1 MNFSLNSPPTSA
13 AASTPASA
21 IDPNED
27 ILWVEF
33 LNSLQEPTTAL
44 ASNLNDTNISYSNRN
59 TSSTYNTPNRA
70 SNNNN
75 TFINIAHLIDNDD
88 VNDDP
93 DFTIGLD
100 NCDLEDLDYM
110 DECFHVPSKSF
121 VKLEIEYARLC
132 LNLFFYCRKRD
143 SCVG

>member
-1 MNFSLNSPPTSA
+1 MNTSQNNKSFRHNSSLNFSLNSPSTSVT
-13 AASTPASA
+13 ASTPASA
-21 IDPNED
+21 ADPNED

-33 LNSLQEPTTAL
+33 LNSLQDPA
-44 ASNLNDTNISYSNRN
+44 ASNLNENNINFNNQN
-59 TSSTYNTPNRA
+59 TSSAFNTPSRA
-70 SNNNN
+70 NN

-100 NCDLEDLDYM
+100 NCDLEDIDYM

-121 VKLEIEYARLC
+121 FKLLI
-132 LNLFFYCRKRD
+132 
-143 SCVG
+143 